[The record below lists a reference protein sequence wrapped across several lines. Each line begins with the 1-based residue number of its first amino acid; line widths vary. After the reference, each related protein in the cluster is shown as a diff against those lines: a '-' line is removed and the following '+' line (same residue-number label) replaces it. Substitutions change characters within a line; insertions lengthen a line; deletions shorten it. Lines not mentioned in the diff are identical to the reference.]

1 VGFKLPPLLKGGW
14 GGFYQGQRMLPYS
27 AKLKTPARDLRRN
40 LTESEQVLWHRLR
53 AKQILGIQFYRQKPL
68 GRYIVDFFAPRVK
81 LVVEVDG
88 SQHLEENQLQ
98 EDKHRDQ
105 YLSGLGL
112 KVLRFDSRV
121 VLTET
126 DAVMEVIYK
135 ETKERLGLEI
145 PPHPPFSKGGTLLS

>member
-1 VGFKLPPLLKGGW
+1 
-14 GGFYQGQRMLPYS
+14 MLRYS
-27 AKLKTPARDLRRN
+27 AYLRNPARDLRRN
-40 LTESEQVLWHRLR
+40 LTDSERVLWARLR
-53 AKQILGIQFYRQKPL
+53 GKQILGVQFYRQKPL

-81 LVVEVDG
+81 LVVEADG
-88 SQHLEENQLQ
+88 SQHFEEEHVQ

-112 KVLRFDSRV
+112 KVLRFDSRI

-126 DAVMEVIYK
+126 DAVMEVIYE

-145 PPHPPFSKGGTLLS
+145 PPHPPFSKGGTHPY

>member
-1 VGFKLPPLLKGGW
+1 MLRYSENLKN
-14 GGFYQGQRMLPYS
+14 
-27 AKLKTPARDLRRN
+27 PARDLRRN
-40 LTESEQVLWHRLR
+40 LTDSEQVLWRRLR
-53 AKQILGIQFYRQKPL
+53 AKQILGIPFYRQKPL

-88 SQHLEENQLQ
+88 SQHLEGNHLQ
-98 EDKHRDQ
+98 KDKYRDQ

-135 ETKERLGLEI
+135 ETEKRLGVEI
-145 PPHPPFSKGGTLLS
+145 PPNPPFSKGGTLLF

>member
-1 VGFKLPPLLKGGW
+1 
-14 GGFYQGQRMLPYS
+14 MLRYS
-27 AKLKTPARDLRRN
+27 AYLRNPARDLRRN
-40 LTESEQVLWHRLR
+40 LTDSERVLWARLR
-53 AKQILGIQFYRQKPL
+53 AKQILGVQFYRQKPL
-68 GRYIVDFFAPRVK
+68 GQHIVDFFAPRVK

-88 SQHLEENQLQ
+88 SQHLEEEHLQ

-105 YLSGLGL
+105 YLFELGL

-135 ETKERLGLEI
+135 ETKERLDLEI
-145 PPHPPFSKGGTLLS
+145 PPTPL

>member
-1 VGFKLPPLLKGGW
+1 
-14 GGFYQGQRMLPYS
+14 MLRYS
-27 AKLKTPARDLRRN
+27 EKLKNPARDLRRN
-40 LTESEQVLWHRLR
+40 LTDSEQVLWHRLR
-53 AKQILGIQFYRQKPL
+53 AKRILGVQFYRQKPL

-88 SQHLEENQLQ
+88 SQHFEGNHLRK
-98 EDKHRDQ
+98 DKHRDQ
-105 YLSGLGL
+105 YLFGLGL

-126 DAVMEVIYK
+126 DAVVEVIYK

-145 PPHPPFSKGGTLLS
+145 PPNPPFLKGGVQQTNLKKMGSPL